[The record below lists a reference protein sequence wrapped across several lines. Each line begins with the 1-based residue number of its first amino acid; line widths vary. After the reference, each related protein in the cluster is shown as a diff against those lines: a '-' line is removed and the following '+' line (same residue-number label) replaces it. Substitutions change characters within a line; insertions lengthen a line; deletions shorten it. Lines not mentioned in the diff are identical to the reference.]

1 MAQVIAIEVSA
12 KTSEAKKNLREVTE
26 QLEIQRKV
34 LIDLEKELLDL
45 ETTQKSTSKT
55 NLSAQKE
62 LTDKI
67 KEVKKEINL
76 EKLALKDLNQQKR
89 ANISIIND
97 YNSKQANGLEIIR
110 GLDEFTGGYVSSLRD
125 VFNGFTESSK
135 GVKNFIGSLSTMQK
149 ALIATG
155 VGALVVTLGVIAAN
169 WDKISK
175 AVLNATGKNQDY
187 LKEAEKV
194 RIEEESKL
202 KILESQLNILALQ
215 GYTEEEIIKIRK
227 RQSEET
233 LKAIEDELKA
243 KKKAQAE
250 EIGFMVSMKAMAD
263 QIGLGFLA
271 DFILGDEEEREQNK
285 KDIQETEQEIVS
297 LMDKIAGMQLKL
309 NEIKEEDIKNQADEA
324 QRLAEQKEQDAATRI
339 ERDVKAEQERGLAI
353 NKVRI
358 DNAIAQNK
366 IEEERLKK
374 QADYDKQAKN
384 QRLMIAQETFAAIGA
399 LAFAFANDT
408 EKSQKRAF
416 KINKALGIAQTTIQT
431 YQAAQGAYQSQLTI
445 PTPDAPVRAAFAAAA
460 AIASGLARVAQ
471 IKKQKFTGGG
481 GSNATPTSIGGNT
494 GGGVSGGTGFNPLT
508 PTVTTPTPIQDVN
521 VVNPQSGVRA
531 YVVEND
537 ITNSQALTK
546 TLNRRSRL

>member
-1 MAQVIAIEVSA
+1 MPEVVVIEIQANID
-12 KTSEAKKNLREVTE
+12 EAEKNLREVTE

-89 ANISIIND
+89 QNISVIND

-110 GLDEFTGGYVSSLRD
+110 GLDEFTGGYASSLRD
-125 VFNGFTESSK
+125 VFNGFIESSK

-169 WDKISK
+169 WDKISQ

-215 GYTEEEIIKIRK
+215 GFTEEEIIKIRK
-227 RQSEET
+227 RQSEQT

-263 QIGLGFLA
+263 QFGLGFLA
-271 DFILGDEEEREQNK
+271 DFFLGDEEEREQNK
-285 KDIQETEQEIVS
+285 KEIQETEQEIVS

-324 QRLAEQKEQDAATRI
+324 LRLAEQKEQDAATRI
-339 ERDVKAEQERGLAI
+339 ERDVKEEEERGLAV
-353 NKVRI
+353 NNVRLKNVEKQI
-358 DNAIAQNK
+358 D
-366 IEEERLKK
+366 IEEKAAEKKKRLYQEDRQNREMNVLNGLNTILSINSIFEGKTEAEQKKAFERTKK
-374 QADYDKQAKN
+374 LN
-384 QRLMIAQETFAAIGA
+384 IAATTVETY
-399 LAFAFANDT
+399 L
-408 EKSQKRAF
+408 
-416 KINKALGIAQTTIQT
+416 
-431 YQAAQGAYQSQLTI
+431 AAQKAYSSQLI
-445 PTPDAPVRAAFAAAA
+445 PLDPTSYVRAVLAAAA
-460 AIASGLARVAQ
+460 AVSAGLARVAQ
-471 IKKQKFTGGG
+471 IKKQKFSGGG
-481 GSNATPTSIGGNT
+481 GNGPTPISIGGNT
-494 GGGVSGGTGFNPLT
+494 GGGVSGGTGFNPAT
-508 PTVTTPTPIQDVN
+508 QTISAI
-521 VVNPQSGVRA
+521 PQFTNTATGNAQTGVRA
-531 YVVEND
+531 YVIQND
-537 ITNSQALTK
+537 ITNQQALAK
-546 TLNRRSRL
+546 RLDQRATL